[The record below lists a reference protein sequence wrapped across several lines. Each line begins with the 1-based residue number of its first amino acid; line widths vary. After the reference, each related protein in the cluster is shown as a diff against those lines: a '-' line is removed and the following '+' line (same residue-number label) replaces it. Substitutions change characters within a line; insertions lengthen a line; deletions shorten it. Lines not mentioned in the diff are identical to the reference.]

1 MPWHGHGM
9 AMHASTTGAI
19 AAALLPL
26 QVSFTAK
33 GGHSSMPPTDATS
46 VGAIMG
52 RVLTRLERHQLPP
65 WLPQSMVEQ
74 LQVRHAFASLS
85 EQLARLQLAR
95 PHHAGKLL
103 HSCAPDG
110 HADITEHVL
119 VCPQLMTIC

>member
-1 MPWHGHGM
+1 M
-9 AMHASTTGAI
+9 
-19 AAALLPL
+19 PL

-74 LQVRHAFASLS
+74 LQVRHACACLAEQPCTPGPGITLTQQGCYCTAVRLMGMPASRSMHL
-85 EQLARLQLAR
+85 
-95 PHHAGKLL
+95 PV
-103 HSCAPDG
+103 HS
-110 HADITEHVL
+110 
-119 VCPQLMTIC
+119 